1 MRHMFHALQGTSD
14 QRQLSRRL
22 WLLAALL
29 LMLAACDAGVTTTG
43 YEPLPPTNMP
53 PLTGTAPAPTEPP
66 PSILPDTQSIL
77 LPRGPLEAGTY
88 VSVYM
93 APSFE
98 FTIPEGFALK
108 DEETDLVYLTK
119 GPDQFPPDFAIF
131 RVANQGVVEMLAEL
145 PTLQVS
151 RATNLTY
158 PLGAGQSI
166 DIEAA
171 AADATDITIARTAD
185 TDITIVLAAGTRG
198 RVFEFDLDG
207 AVMIVMFSAPANYS
221 HRYPAAANAIA
232 ASIELVAP

>member
-1 MRHMFHALQGTSD
+1 MRHMFHALHGTSD
-14 QRQLSRRL
+14 QRQLSRRV

-131 RVANQGVVEMLAEL
+131 RVANQAVGITAAIPLFVVPVRDFLGCRQKGKRHL
-145 PTLQVS
+145 DVTLCPLDRIAAKLGMRLHDRPFVS
-151 RATNLTY
+151 REL
-158 PLGAGQSI
+158 AG
-166 DIEAA
+166 
-171 AADATDITIARTAD
+171 
-185 TDITIVLAAGTRG
+185 
-198 RVFEFDLDG
+198 F
-207 AVMIVMFSAPANYS
+207 
-221 HRYPAAANAIA
+221 
-232 ASIELVAP
+232 